1 MAAKMSHSKAGVS
14 KAAKGDFKV
23 SFLYVLENKK
33 DAGVIHQHQKV

>member
-1 MAAKMSHSKAGVS
+1 LGWFAKLILK
-14 KAAKGDFKV
+14 DFKV